1 MSAVSTRNSV
11 KVNVKLNNSTDADGK
26 VRTLNVNLGKL
37 SNDNY
42 SDQKAWN
49 VKSALE
55 PCLEKAVY
63 AVQKTEVS
71 TLTDGE

>member
-11 KVNVKLNNSTDADGK
+11 KVNIKLNNGTDSDGK
-26 VRTLNVNLGKL
+26 VQTLSVNLGKL

-42 SDQKAWN
+42 TDQKAWN

-55 PCLEKAVY
+55 PCLDKPVY
-63 AVQKTEVS
+63 VVQKTEVS
-71 TLTDGE
+71 TLTEE